1 MLGTSLSDV
10 RDALM
15 GRPLTD
21 MLHQS
26 TLGKPECDLVLAKLS
41 QAGCSTVSH
50 WLLEDFGS
58 KGRSL
63 SQANLTEFLA
73 DRHGMEAVANP
84 SAANPDLNVVVP
96 ADPKHLKVFKEIGIN
111 VEIGFAQLGSTSLVA
126 AQPAAGESSTDSNAA
141 RDAAAFIAQQRGRYK
156 RLTGGVPKPVDLCTD
171 AWMLSVRKA
180 LDNGQLIK
188 WALHK
193 CTAAN
198 EVPEERTVRLA
209 SSADDEGVF
218 MRHNAPRTLTIT
230 TVPQFLYVLQR
241 RCVSHVMLGNC
252 EIEQPVTSPHVGTKG
267 KDGTQRIKTP
277 GAAPG
282 VHESR
287 RIHTSPAP
295 LTLYFAEFLRLAGG
309 GAALQDLV
317 RHDALAMGKVEQL
330 VADEN
335 YNLGSAILATLE
347 WPPVAGFLAG
357 VSARGSYVAA
367 QAATAMGTD
376 GDNATRRMTPAER
389 RAKTANAINAHAGQI
404 AFQNRKPGGGGGRG
418 TGKGKG
424 KGKGFGK
431 GGATWACKAYNTAA
445 GCKKTN
451 CKTLHCCSR
460 CGQMGVKA
468 GHSGCAN
475 P

>member
-1 MLGTSLSDV
+1 MSGTSLSEV
-10 RDALM
+10 RDAFM
-15 GRPLTD
+15 GKPLTE
-21 MLHQS
+21 MLHES
-26 TLGKPECDLVLAKLS
+26 TLGKPECSIVLDKLR
-41 QAGCSTVSH
+41 QAECITVSH
-50 WLLEDFGS
+50 WLLEAFGS
-58 KGRSL
+58 RGRRL
-63 SQANLTEFLA
+63 CQDDLAEFLA
-73 DRHGMEAVANP
+73 DRHGMEAVAQP
-84 SAANPDLNVVVP
+84 TAANPDLNVVVP
-96 ADPKHLKVFKEIGIN
+96 EDSKHLKVFKEIGIN

-126 AQPAAGESSTDSNAA
+126 AQPASGESSTDATSA
-141 RDAAAFIAQQRGRYK
+141 RDAAAFIAQQRARYK

-171 AWMLSVRKA
+171 AWMLGVRKA

-188 WALHK
+188 WRLDK

-218 MRHNAPRTLTIT
+218 MRHNAPRTLTIS

-241 RCVSHVMLGNC
+241 RCVSHAMLGNC
-252 EIEQPVTSPHVGTKG
+252 EIEPPVTSPHVGTKG
-267 KDGTQRIKTP
+267 KDGTQKFSKP

-282 VHESR
+282 VRESR

-295 LTLYFAEFLRLAGG
+295 LTMYFAEFLRLAGG
-309 GAALQDLV
+309 GATLQDLV
-317 RHDALAMGKVEQL
+317 RHDALAMGRVEQL

-357 VSARGSYVAA
+357 VSARGSHIAA

-376 GDNATRRMTPAER
+376 GDSASRRLTPAER
-389 RAKTANAINAHAGQI
+389 RAKAANALSAGTLV
-404 AFQNRKPGGGGGRG
+404 FPHRKPGGGGKAKD
-418 TGKGKG
+418 KGKG
-424 KGKGFGK
+424 KGKGGGK

-445 GCKKTN
+445 GCKKPN
-451 CKTLHCCSR
+451 CKTTHCCSR

-468 GHSGCAN
+468 GHNGCAN